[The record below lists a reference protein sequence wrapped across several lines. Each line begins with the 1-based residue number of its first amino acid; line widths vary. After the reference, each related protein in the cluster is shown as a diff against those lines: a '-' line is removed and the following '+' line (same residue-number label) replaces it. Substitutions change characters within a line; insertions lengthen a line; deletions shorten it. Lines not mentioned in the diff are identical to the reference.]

1 MAKKIKILIADDHAI
16 FRHGLKDIL
25 AKHFP
30 GATVGEAAT
39 GQAALEKMREA
50 DWDIVVLDV
59 TMPGRNGVDVLREMK
74 QIKPALPV
82 LVLSMHSEEQYA
94 IRVLKEGAAGYITKI
109 KAPPELVEAVKRVLA
124 GGKFISPAL
133 AEGLVAGSRP
143 RREKPL
149 HERLSCREFQVMCL
163 LPSGKSLKA
172 IAGELSVSIQTASTY
187 RARILKKLGL
197 GSTAELIRYTLEN
210 ELVD

>member
-82 LVLSMHSEEQYA
+82 L
-94 IRVLKEGAAGYITKI
+94 EGHQLHFVQA
-109 KAPPELVEAVKRVLA
+109 
-124 GGKFISPAL
+124 S
-133 AEGLVAGSRP
+133 SRP
-143 RREKPL
+143 IP
-149 HERLSCREFQVMCL
+149 
-163 LPSGKSLKA
+163 
-172 IAGELSVSIQTASTY
+172 
-187 RARILKKLGL
+187 
-197 GSTAELIRYTLEN
+197 RY
-210 ELVD
+210 